1 MPTIVKSEVLALLRK
16 KGLRVSTEFYEALD
30 RRVQSVLEEAADR
43 AKKNGRRT
51 VMPCD
56 C

>member
-1 MPTIVKSEVLALLRK
+1 MPTIVKSEVNGLLRK
-16 KGLRVSTEFYEALD
+16 KGLRVSTDFYESLD
-30 RRVQSVLEEAADR
+30 RKVQALLDEAADR

-51 VMPCD
+51 VMACD

>member
-1 MPTIVKSEVLALLRK
+1 MGVIVKSEVNAVLKK
-16 KGLRVSTEFYEALD
+16 KGLRVSTDLYPALE
-30 RRVQSVLEEAADR
+30 RKVLALLDDAVDR

-51 VMPCD
+51 AMACD